1 MGKSRRFATVGF
13 SAFGAI
19 NFADSA
25 VRYRKKVLISQ
36 CYLYDVCVMITFITC
51 LVVLVVA
58 YFLYGGLMS
67 RIVGIDPKAD
77 VPSRSMYD
85 GVDYIPM
92 PRWRIFLIQLLN
104 IAGTGPIFGAIL
116 GACYGPVA
124 FLWITLGGIFVGAM
138 HDYLS
143 GVISLRNGG
152 KSLPEIIGKYLGS
165 GMHRLTLLLIP
176 LLMILVGAV
185 FVVTPSQ
192 ILTDKTDI
200 PYLAW
205 VVIIIVYYFV
215 ATILPVDKIIGKI
228 YPIFGAALIGMALA
242 FFGVLLF
249 GDYTIP
255 ELTSVGNMHF
265 NAENLPIVPTL
276 FISIACGAVSGFHA
290 TQSPLMARCVTSE
303 TQARPVFFG
312 AMISESIIALIWA
325 AMAMAFFGGV
335 EGLNGF
341 MEANGGN
348 AGVVVSLISDTT
360 LGTVGS
366 ILAIL
371 GVVVA
376 PITSGDT
383 AFRSARLIVADM
395 LGYDQRPIYK
405 RLVICLPLFAIGIA
419 IAFVDFDVIWRYF
432 AWSNQ
437 ALSVFTLWMITA
449 WLMRKGSAFYALA
462 LVPAIFM
469 TYICSSFIFVST
481 QFVGM
486 GATTAAYVYGAA
498 TTAVVSGMLMLK
510 IRRDVKRGSEI

>member
-1 MGKSRRFATVGF
+1 
-13 SAFGAI
+13 
-19 NFADSA
+19 
-25 VRYRKKVLISQ
+25 
-36 CYLYDVCVMITFITC
+36 MITFLTC
-51 LVVLVVA
+51 LAVLIAA

-67 RIVGIDPKAD
+67 RIAGINPNAD
-77 VPSRSMYD
+77 VPSKTMYD

-124 FLWITLGGIFVGAM
+124 FLWITLGGIFIGAM

-152 KSLPEIIGKYLGS
+152 SSLPEIIGKYLGG
-165 GMHRLTLLLIP
+165 GMHKLTLVLIP

-185 FVVTPSQ
+185 FIVTPSQ
-192 ILTDKTDI
+192 ILTDKTNL
-200 PYLAW
+200 PYLGW
-205 VVIIIVYYFV
+205 VAIIIVYYFV

-228 YPIFGAALIGMALA
+228 YPLFGAALIAMALS

-255 ELTSVGNMHF
+255 ELTSVENMHF
-265 NAENLPIVPTL
+265 NAQNLPIVPTL

-303 TQARPVFFG
+303 SQARPVFFG

-335 EGLNGF
+335 EALNGF
-341 MEANGGN
+341 MIENGSN
-348 AGVVVSLISDTT
+348 AGLVVSVISDTT
-360 LGTVGS
+360 LGKLGS
-366 ILAIL
+366 ILAIM
-371 GVVVA
+371 GVVIA

-383 AFRSARLIVADM
+383 AFRSARLIIADM
-395 LGYDQRPIYK
+395 LGYDQKPILN
-405 RLVICLPLFAIGIA
+405 RLLVSVPLFAIGIA

-449 WLMRKGSAFYALA
+449 WLQRKGSGFYILA

-469 TYICSSFIFVST
+469 TYVCSSFVFVST

-486 GATTAAYVYGAA
+486 GAITLAYVYGAA
-498 TTAVVSGMLMLK
+498 TTAIISGLLMLK
-510 IRRDVKRGSEI
+510 IRKDVKRGASI